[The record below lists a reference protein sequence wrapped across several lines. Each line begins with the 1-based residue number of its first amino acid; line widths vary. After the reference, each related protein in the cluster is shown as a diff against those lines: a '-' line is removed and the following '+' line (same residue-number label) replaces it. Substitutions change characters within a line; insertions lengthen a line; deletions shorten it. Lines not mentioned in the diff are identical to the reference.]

1 MARTVRHSLTTSSLL
16 GLAWCLG
23 ILNPKALAG
32 TNVKP
37 PQALSA
43 SQQATAGFDHNH
55 AVWTDL
61 LKKNVVA
68 SAGGKSSLVDY
79 GSIKK
84 DRATLQAYLK
94 RLSGVSEP
102 EFQNFSRDEQLAFL
116 INAYNAFIIDLV
128 VESYPITSIKRLGI
142 PFVGPW
148 KKSFIPLLGKNMS
161 PDDLEHGLIRKEYKE
176 SRIHFGVNCASIS
189 CPPLRAEAFVAER
202 LYAQLD
208 EQAKL
213 FFMNDKENRFDAKSK
228 TLTLNPILD
237 WFDEDFTTS
246 GPEGHVSYV
255 AKYHSELARA
265 LDQGLKAGQISV
277 KFGDYD
283 WNLNDTATAKTK

>member
-1 MARTVRHSLTTSSLL
+1 MQDNGSASSVDYAGFQRDEAALTAYLE
-16 GLAWCLG
+16 
-23 ILNPKALAG
+23 
-32 TNVKP
+32 
-37 PQALSA
+37 QLSA
-43 SQQATAGFDHNH
+43 VAPADFEGWEH
-55 AVWTDL
+55 A
-61 LKKNVVA
+61 
-68 SAGGKSSLVDY
+68 
-79 GSIKK
+79 
-84 DRATLQAYLK
+84 DR
-94 RLSGVSEP
+94 
-102 EFQNFSRDEQLAFL
+102 LAFL

-277 KFGDYD
+277 KFGYYD